1 MVNSNNR
8 NSGTENRDFSCTR
21 TIQMTENIDKGGGM
35 GNKITEDKNLRY
47 WGVVGDVEHWIRRQ

>member
-1 MVNSNNR
+1 
-8 NSGTENRDFSCTR
+8 
-21 TIQMTENIDKGGGM
+21 MTENIDKGGGM